1 MERYGY
7 GMKIKESIV
16 TEKMSDGNFMIF
28 DSDNGNFLITNEIG
42 KFIIDSLIE
51 NNEKNMIIQNIFS
64 IYEVDVDAIENDYEY
79 FLNLL
84 AKYGLCE

>member
-84 AKYGLCE
+84 AEYGLCE